1 MNRLEIARR
10 LREARELASISQN
23 EAADALGLPRTAVT
37 QMEGGNRA
45 VSTLE
50 LSSLAELYRRPVRWF
65 LAEAPD
71 VEEDVVV
78 ALHRIAPG
86 LDAEPDIRREV
97 DRCVQIC
104 REGISLEGL
113 LGREERDGPPA
124 YRESVPRSTGEAV
137 MQGERVA
144 EQERKRLELGSAPV
158 ADMTELLGDQGIW
171 ASTVDLPNTMS
182 GLFLHH
188 PSIGMAV
195 LINAGHV
202 RARQRFSLAHEYAH
216 ALLDRDRVVGVS
228 SADNSSERIEQRAN
242 AFAAAFLLPEAGLEE
257 ELRQLGKGQ
266 PARTD
271 QIVFDVA
278 TGGSI
283 QGQVRPA
290 PRSQTIGFQDVAF
303 VAYRFGVSYQAAVY
317 RMKSLRYVNQPESE
331 QLLAPEREA
340 AGKDYLR
347 ALNLIEDFDQPVKA
361 ERGTRELR
369 SRVAHLGL
377 EAYRLGEIS
386 RGRLLDVGRTIGVDG
401 RKLLDV
407 AEAARAE

>member
-1 MNRLEIARR
+1 MNRLEIAQR
-10 LREARELASISQN
+10 LRAARELASISQN
-23 EAADALGLPRTAVT
+23 EAADALDLPRTAVT
-37 QMEGGNRA
+37 QIEGGNRA
-45 VSTLE
+45 VSTME
-50 LSSLAELYRRPVRWF
+50 LVSLAELYRRPVSWF
-65 LAEAPD
+65 FAEAPD
-71 VEEDVVV
+71 AEEDVVI

-86 LDAEPDIRREV
+86 LDDAPNIRSEV
-97 DRCVQIC
+97 DRCVRIC
-104 REGISLEGL
+104 REGVSLEGL

-124 YRESVPRSTGEAV
+124 YREPVPRSTGEAV
-137 MQGERVA
+137 MQGERIA

-171 ASTVDLPNTMS
+171 ASVAELPPTMS

-188 PSIGMAV
+188 RSIGMAV
-195 LINAGHV
+195 LVNARHV

-228 SADNSSERIEQRAN
+228 SATNSSERIEQRAN

-283 QGQVRPA
+283 QGQLRPA

-303 VAYRFGVSYQAAVY
+303 IAYRFGVSYQAAVY
-317 RMKSLRYVNQPESE
+317 RLKSLRYVNQPESA
-331 QLLAPEREA
+331 LLLSSEHEA
-340 AGKDYLR
+340 AGGDYLR
-347 ALNLIEDFDQPVKA
+347 ALDLFDDLETPVSAGK
-361 ERGTRELR
+361 GTRELR

-386 RGRLLDVGRTIGVDG
+386 RGRLLDVGKTIGVDG
-401 RKLLDV
+401 RKLLDL

>member
-303 VAYRFGVSYQAAVY
+303 VAHRFGVSYQAAVY
-317 RMKSLRYVNQPESE
+317 RMKSLRYINQPESA
-331 QLLAPEREA
+331 QLLSPEQEA

-347 ALNLIEDFDQPVKA
+347 ALHLFEDLEEPVKS

-401 RKLLDV
+401 RKLLDL
-407 AEAARAE
+407 AEATRAE

>member
-1 MNRLEIARR
+1 MNRTEMSRR
-10 LREARELASISQN
+10 LREARELASINQG
-23 EAADALGLPRTAVT
+23 EAAEALGLPRTAVT
-37 QMEGGNRA
+37 QIEGGNRA
-45 VSTLE
+45 VSTME
-50 LSSLAELYRRPVRWF
+50 LARLADLYRRPVSWF

-71 VEEDVVV
+71 TEEDVVV

-86 LDAEPDIRREV
+86 LDADPEVRIEV

-104 REGISLEGL
+104 REGVSLESL
-113 LGREERDGPPA
+113 LGREEQDGPPA
-124 YRESVPRSTGEAV
+124 YREPVPRSTGEAV
-137 MQGERVA
+137 AQGERVA
-144 EQERKRLELGSAPV
+144 EQERRRLELGSAPI
-158 ADMTELLGDQGIW
+158 ADVTELLGDQGIW
-171 ASTVDLPNTMS
+171 ASVVDLPHTMS

-195 LINAGHV
+195 LVNSGHV

-216 ALLDRDRVVGVS
+216 ALMDRNRVVGVS
-228 SADNSSERIEQRAN
+228 SADNSRERIEQRAN

-283 QGQVRPA
+283 QGQLRPA

-303 VAYRFGVSYQAAVY
+303 IAHRFGVSYQAAVY
-317 RMKSLRYVNQPESE
+317 RLKSLRYINQPESVLLLSSE
-331 QLLAPEREA
+331 QEEA
-340 AGKDYLR
+340 GRDYLR
-347 ALNLIEDFDQPVKA
+347 ALDLFDDLEEPVSGK
-361 ERGTRELR
+361 RGTRELR
-369 SRVAHLGL
+369 GRVAHLAL

-386 RGRLLDVGRTIGVDG
+386 RGRLLDVGKTVGVDG
-401 RKLLDV
+401 RKLLEL

>member
-23 EAADALGLPRTAVT
+23 EAADALGLPRTAMT

-50 LSSLAELYRRPVRWF
+50 LSRLAELYRRPVRWF

-71 VEEDVVV
+71 VEDDVVV

-86 LDAEPDIRREV
+86 LDAEPDVRRQV
-97 DRCVQIC
+97 DRCVQMC

-144 EQERKRLELGSAPV
+144 EQERKRLALGGAPV
-158 ADMTELLGDQGIW
+158 PDMTELLGDQGIW
-171 ASTVDLPNTMS
+171 ASTVELPHTMS

-228 SADNSSERIEQRAN
+228 SANNSSERIEQRAN

-283 QGQVRPA
+283 HGQLRPA
-290 PRSQTIGFQDVAF
+290 PRSQAIGFQDIAF
-303 VAYRFGVSYQAAVY
+303 VAHRFGVSYQAAVY
-317 RMKSLRYVNQPESE
+317 RLKSLRHVNQPESA
-331 QLLAPEREA
+331 QLLSAEQVA

-347 ALNLIEDFDQPVKA
+347 ALDLFDDLEEPVKP

-369 SRVAHLGL
+369 SRIAHLGL

-386 RGRLLDVGRTIGVDG
+386 RGRLLDVGKTIGVDG
-401 RKLLDV
+401 RKLLDL
-407 AEAARAE
+407 AETARAE

>member
-137 MQGERVA
+137 VQGERVA

-195 LINAGHV
+195 LVNAGHV

-347 ALNLIEDFDQPVKA
+347 ALKLIEDFDQPVKA